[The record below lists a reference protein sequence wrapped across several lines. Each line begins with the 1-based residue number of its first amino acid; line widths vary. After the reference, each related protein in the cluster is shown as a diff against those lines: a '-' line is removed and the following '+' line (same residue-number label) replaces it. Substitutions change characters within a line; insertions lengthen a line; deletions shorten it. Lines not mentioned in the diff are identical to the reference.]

1 MVVTFTHCHDLKHD
15 LILFQMVC
23 VAMYDYD
30 AADADEVSF
39 REGDKLVYCQQ
50 IDAGWMEGTVEKSG
64 QRGMLPSNYVEKVN

>member
-1 MVVTFTHCHDLKHD
+1 
-15 LILFQMVC
+15 MVC

-30 AADADEVSF
+30 AADTDEVSF
-39 REGDKLVYCQQ
+39 REGDRIVFCQP